1 MTPLADSATFSKRLP
16 SCMLMELSGFGSS
29 SGGILSFLSGVEG
42 STAASVVV
50 AVSAVSSDDHNE
62 TGGGFAST
70 SFFVI
75 SSKPY
80 SMGSATALMVFLDEQ
95 QNIDRAGCYERCEQ
109 LFCTVQ
115 SPRKY
120 DHGRSKMSPR
130 VGATQG
136 ESWRS
141 YSTVMYML

>member
-70 SFFVI
+70 SFFVT

-80 SMGSATALMVFLDEQ
+80 SMGSATALMAFLDEQ
-95 QNIDRAGCYERCEQ
+95 QNIDRATDVMSGVSSCFARC
-109 LFCTVQ
+109 
-115 SPRKY
+115 RA
-120 DHGRSKMSPR
+120 H
-130 VGATQG
+130 
-136 ESWRS
+136 
-141 YSTVMYML
+141 